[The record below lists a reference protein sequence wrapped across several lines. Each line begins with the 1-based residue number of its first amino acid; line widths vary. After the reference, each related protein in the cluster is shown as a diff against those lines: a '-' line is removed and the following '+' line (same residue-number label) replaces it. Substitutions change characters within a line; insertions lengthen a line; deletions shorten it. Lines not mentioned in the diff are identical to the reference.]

1 MENAAKALQIAAGVL
16 ISLLVISALVYGYTQ
31 LSNLKQMEEDNEG
44 IQKATEFNL
53 SYEVYNRSGVYG
65 SELLSLA
72 NKIEDYNI
80 KQAQEQGYQVVTLS
94 VTLTPPINAQVY
106 TTTTYDA
113 NTLTQCYD
121 ELSSK
126 IRTANET
133 VKGKSISYWAG
144 SSSELRR
151 TFNATTSPTLE
162 QMTEKIR
169 KYNALV
175 SERDDISRLTFK
187 CTNVQYDDNNG
198 RILSMR
204 FQEE

>member
-16 ISLLVISALVYGYTQ
+16 ISLLVISALVYGYSQ
-31 LSNLKQMEEDNEG
+31 LTTLKQIEEDNEG
-44 IQKATEFNL
+44 KEKATEFNL

-80 KQAQEQGYQVVTLS
+80 KQAQEQGYQEVSLS

-106 TTTTYDA
+106 TSTTYNA
-113 NTLTQCYD
+113 SSLTDCYNK
-121 ELSSK
+121 LASK

-144 SSSELRR
+144 SSSELKR
-151 TFNATTSPTLE
+151 TFNNTTSPTLE

-169 KYNALV
+169 TYNALV

-187 CTNVQYDDNNG
+187 CTNVEYDKNNG
-198 RILSMR
+198 RILSMK

>member
-1 MENAAKALQIAAGVL
+1 MENAAKALQFAAGVL

-44 IQKATEFNL
+44 IKKATDFNL
-53 SYEVYNRSGVYG
+53 QYEVYNRSGVYG

-80 KQAQEQGYQVVTLS
+80 KQAQEQGYQEVTLS
-94 VTLTPPINAQVY
+94 ITLTPPINAQVY
-106 TTTTYDA
+106 TNTTYDA
-113 NTLTQCYD
+113 SSLTQCYD
-121 ELSSK
+121 ELADK

-133 VKGKSISYWAG
+133 VKGKTISYWAG
-144 SSSELRR
+144 SSSELRSK
-151 TFNATTSPTLE
+151 FDTTSSPTLE

-169 KYNALV
+169 EYNALV

-187 CTNVQYDDNNG
+187 CTNVEYDDNNG
-198 RILSMR
+198 RILSMK

>member
-1 MENAAKALQIAAGVL
+1 MENAAKALQIAAGIL

-31 LSNLKQMEEDNEG
+31 LSNLKQIEEDNEG
-44 IQKATEFNL
+44 IEKAAEFNMA
-53 SYEVYNRSGVYG
+53 YEVYNRSGVYG

-80 KQAQEQGYQVVTLS
+80 KQAQEQGYQEVTLS

-106 TTTTYDA
+106 TSTTYDA
-113 NTLTQCYD
+113 NSLTECYNK
-121 ELSSK
+121 LSSK

-133 VKGKSISYWAG
+133 VKGKSIAYWSG

-151 TFNATTSPTLE
+151 TFNDTTSPTLE
-162 QMTEKIR
+162 QITEKIR
-169 KYNALV
+169 QYNALV

-187 CTNVQYDDNNG
+187 CTNVEYDDNNA
-198 RILSMR
+198 RIISMK

>member
-94 VTLTPPINAQVY
+94 VTLTPHINAQVY
-106 TTTTYDA
+106 TSTTYDA

>member
-106 TTTTYDA
+106 TSTTYDA

>member
-53 SYEVYNRSGVYG
+53 SYEVYNRSGVYV

-121 ELSSK
+121 ELWSK

>member
-44 IQKATEFNL
+44 IQKAAEFNL

-106 TTTTYDA
+106 TSTTYDA

>member
-16 ISLLVISALVYGYTQ
+16 ISLLIISALVYGYTQ
-31 LSNLKQMEEDNEG
+31 LSNLKQIEEDNEG
-44 IQKATEFNL
+44 KEKATEFNL

-80 KQAQEQGYQVVTLS
+80 KQAQEQGYQEVTLS
-94 VTLTPPINAQVY
+94 VKLTPPINAQVY
-106 TTTTYDA
+106 TSTTYDA
-113 NTLTQCYD
+113 NSLTQCYD
-121 ELSSK
+121 KLSNK

-133 VKGKSISYWAG
+133 VKGKSISYWSG

-151 TFNATTSPTLE
+151 TFNDTTSPTLE
-162 QMTEKIR
+162 QITEKIR
-169 KYNALV
+169 QYNALV

-187 CTNVQYDDNNG
+187 CTNVKYDDNNG
-198 RILSMR
+198 RILSMS